1 MVHGKILG
9 VGVNGQV
16 EKKSK
21 AQIFLER
28 VEMIDTIIENKLIE
42 QRQWKDLAVSITANM
57 DGERVQ
63 SSSKSTSKMA
73 DAVINCI
80 AMEDV
85 IADAVNKLIAEK
97 QKVTQTIES
106 LYSPTEYKILHM
118 RYIQHIS
125 LTDISDKLNKEYTWV
140 TTTHGRALK
149 NVQKIIEKG

>member
-1 MVHGKILG
+1 M
-9 VGVNGQV
+9 

-21 AQIFLER
+21 AQKFLER
-28 VEMIDTIIENKLIE
+28 VEMIDTIVENKLTE

-57 DGERVQ
+57 DGEKIP

-80 AMEDV
+80 AMESE
-85 IADAVNKLIAEK
+85 IAEAVDKLIAEK
-97 QKVTQTIES
+97 KKVIQTIES
-106 LYSPTEYKILHM
+106 LYSPMEYKILHM

-125 LTDISDKLNKEYTWV
+125 LTDIADKLNKEYTWV

-149 NVQKIIEKG
+149 SVENILKSQCL

>member
-1 MVHGKILG
+1 M
-9 VGVNGQV
+9 

-21 AQIFLER
+21 AQKFLER
-28 VEMIDTIIENKLIE
+28 VEMIDTIVENKLTE
-42 QRQWKDLAVSITANM
+42 QRQWQDLALSITANM
-57 DGERVQ
+57 SGEKVQ

-80 AMEDV
+80 AMESE
-85 IADAVNKLIAEK
+85 IAEAVDKLITEK
-97 QKVTQTIES
+97 RKVIQTIES

-125 LTDISDKLNKEYTWV
+125 LTDIADRLNKEYTWV

-149 NVQKIIEKG
+149 SVQNILEGKQKKESL